1 MKKVLFVLITLI
13 TVCNFSHAS
22 FPITESNTEILKTI
36 ISEDTEPDETPKHVY
51 IQRAIL
57 FISLLGF
64 TLYFLIR
71 ALRRAWRRDVP
82 WVKKLLRWK
91 NIWWLL
97 LLIPVWFILNILA
110 MGSGMGG

>member
-1 MKKVLFVLITLI
+1 MKKLFLLLVSLIAFI
-13 TVCNFSHAS
+13 NICYSS
-22 FPITESNTEILKTI
+22 FPVFNSNFAK
-36 ISEDTEPDETPKHVY
+36 EPDGDNSEYWGILGAVAFFGTIYLLVRT
-51 IQRAIL
+51 IWRA
-57 FISLLGF
+57 
-64 TLYFLIR
+64 Y
-71 ALRRAWRRDVP
+71 RRDVP

>member
-1 MKKVLFVLITLI
+1 MKKLILLLITLTTLT
-13 TVCNFSHAS
+13 TVSYAS

-36 ISEDTEPDETPKHVY
+36 ISEDTEEDEPSLLVY
-51 IQRAIL
+51 TLRGIL
-57 FISLLGF
+57 FVSVLGF
-64 TLYFLIR
+64 VSYFLIR